1 MSNRSQA
8 YATTSF
14 GWRGIES
21 SRNSRISDARLVDF
35 TAYHLNFRGD
45 CQTPRSI
52 LSNYWII
59 IVKQFPPS
67 PGNASTGTVHAHDCQ
82 VMRGP
87 KPSASRAGAWLRPYP
102 RAETGSLRDRVRR
115 DDRAVD
121 P

>member
-82 VMRGP
+82 VMRDPNLSAIARRGMASTL
-87 KPSASRAGAWLRPYP
+87 SASGNRIAPGYSTTGA
-102 RAETGSLRDRVRR
+102 
-115 DDRAVD
+115 
-121 P
+121 